1 MNRQDSTTQPDEKET
16 SPRVVTCEA
25 YGDVGGYGE
34 SWKIIRSRISRRSRS
49 GTQKEAT
56 KGRKKRESTS
66 FQGSAQT
73 SSDITVNCNAAVGR
87 SLRKRRLVSLDRL
100 RIQTV
105 ELHPQLRCSV
115 FVPGESKL
123 KKELGRSGGK

>member
-1 MNRQDSTTQPDEKET
+1 MSEDMGNRGRSLGHGSLAGAE
-16 SPRVVTCEA
+16 
-25 YGDVGGYGE
+25 VG
-34 SWKIIRSRISRRSRS
+34 
-49 GTQKEAT
+49 QKEAT
-56 KGRKKRESTS
+56 KWRKKRESTS

-73 SSDITVNCNAAVGR
+73 KSDITLNCNAAVGR

-100 RIQTV
+100 RIRTV

-123 KKELGRSGGK
+123 RKELGRSGGK